1 MRMFR
6 VCMLVGMLFV
16 AAIAHAQIPLYPY
29 LYSQPYVYTAPDPFA
44 QPFSGPA
51 YFLPP
56 SSAAVQFAV
65 QNSNSNLLNLAN
77 CPACPAEELRSQVD
91 QLRKELV
98 TVQAQSQPLPPPPIA
113 AAEPPAMPVVLVFN
127 NGMRIEV
134 RGYALQ
140 GNNLWY
146 FSSSGREKVDISTL
160 NVNETQNE
168 NRRRG
173 IDFPTPR
180 RR

>member
-1 MRMFR
+1 MRMFM
-6 VCMLVGMLFV
+6 VCVIGMLFV
-16 AAIAHAQIPLYPY
+16 AANAHAQIPLYPY
-29 LYSQPYVYTAPDPFA
+29 LYSQPYVYAAPDPFA

-56 SSAAVQFAV
+56 TSAAAQFAV
-65 QNSNSNLLNLAN
+65 QNSNSNLLNFSN
-77 CPACPAEELRSQVD
+77 CPACPVEQLRTEVD
-91 QLRKELV
+91 QLRRELA
-98 TVQAQSQPLPPPPIA
+98 TAQAQTQPIPPPPFA
-113 AAEPPAMPVVLVFN
+113 AAGPPAMPVVLVFN
-127 NGMRIEV
+127 NGTRLEV

-146 FSSSGREKVDISTL
+146 FTPTGREKVDVSTL
-160 NVNETQNE
+160 NVSETQNE
-168 NRRRG
+168 NRGRG